1 MTYSI
6 TLCMENERDS
16 WPLFVRVLVDGRRVD
31 EGLKE
36 EDHSLTLKGEAEWEN
51 FLLTLHLG
59 I

>member
-1 MTYSI
+1 
-6 TLCMENERDS
+6 MENERDS